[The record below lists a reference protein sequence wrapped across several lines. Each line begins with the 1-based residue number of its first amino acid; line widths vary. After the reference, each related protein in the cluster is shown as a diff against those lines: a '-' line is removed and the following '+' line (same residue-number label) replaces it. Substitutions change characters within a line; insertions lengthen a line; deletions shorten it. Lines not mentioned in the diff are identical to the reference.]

1 MDFHTITLQQHRTIT
16 FKQLDDI
23 TLTINRIDALSSGD
37 SLTNPTYTVNDKV
50 ISLSA
55 PNKDR
60 IGLVTKVTPNFIH
73 ITPINNRFP
82 SFKKTTENLAHFTLL
97 QQHRAIAVKQLHDI
111 TSTIIGINELLSENP
126 LKNSTIYTVND
137 KVISLSSPN
146 KDRIGL
152 VTKVTP
158 NFVHVTP
165 TNTKFTPFKKSIENL
180 AHFPLRG
187 NQTIL
192 DNDSPPANISPEKL
206 PPSNTLSSAAPK
218 AHTTLST
225 PPSSPDTSITTL
237 SLSSTPSTPQR
248 TSPRRLILPTQSTIS
263 ATTGSRYR
271 HRLNPT
277 RQTSLARTARCA
289 RSDTRPTQR
298 KRTKR

>member
-1 MDFHTITLQQHRTIT
+1 MEFHNIILRQHRTTT

-23 TLTINRIDALSSGD
+23 TLTINKIDALSPLD
-37 SLTNPTYTVNDKV
+37 LPTYTVNNKV

-73 ITPINNRFP
+73 INPIDNRFS
-82 SFKKTTENLAHFTLL
+82 SFKKTPENLAHFTIL

-111 TSTIIGINELLSENP
+111 TSTIIGINELLSETP
-126 LKNSTIYTVND
+126 LTNSTNYTIND

-192 DNDSPPANISPEKL
+192 DNYSPTANISPDKL
-206 PPSNTLSSAAPK
+206 PPSNTPSNANPLQSLIPFSPAPK
-218 AHTTLST
+218 AHTKLST
-225 PPSSPDTSITTL
+225 PPISPDTSTTTL
-237 SLSSTPSTPQR
+237 SLSSTPPTPQR
-248 TSPRRLILPTQSTIS
+248 TSRRRLI
-263 ATTGSRYR
+263 
-271 HRLNPT
+271 LNPT

-289 RSDTRPTQR
+289 RPDTRPTRR